1 MKKVGL
7 RRWEGALMAGFAI
20 ALLLPLI
27 GGKAQGELADKVI
40 RLHVLAHSDDP
51 RDQALKLSVRDAVLA
66 YLQPVIT
73 NNVQQYPA
81 VCPRVTD
88 TFEGSKGGVQGV
100 LGSVGEP
107 LGSDGGCLGSD
118 GSLLGA
124 DRDGLTPPEEDPACN
139 PAPLGAEGV
148 SRQRAEA
155 LLVSH
160 LSDIQKVAQEVVA
173 QAGYDY
179 PVTVSLEENV
189 SFPTKE
195 YGSFSFPA
203 GGYTALRVVIGDGG
217 GQNWWCVVFPPL
229 CMASAADPL
238 TQAAAV
244 GSLDGEDVALIT
256 EDGPEYVLKFKAAEW
271 WQSLNDWWAGR

>member
-1 MKKVGL
+1 
-7 RRWEGALMAGFAI
+7 MAGFAI

-27 GGKAQGELADKVI
+27 GGKAQGELAEKVI

-51 RDQALKLSVRDAVLA
+51 QDQALKLSVRDAVLA
-66 YLQPVIT
+66 YCEPII
-73 NNVQQYPA
+73 NSNSFQYPA
-81 VCPRVTD
+81 DCPHVTD
-88 TFEGSKGGVQGV
+88 TFEGQNGALRGAWGN
-100 LGSVGEP
+100 VGEP
-107 LGSDGGCLGSD
+107 SGSDGGGLGRNQAFWGGD
-118 GSLLGA
+118 GN
-124 DRDGLTPPEEDPACN
+124 GLSPLEEGLACN
-139 PAPLGAEGV
+139 SEPLGAEGV
-148 SRQRAEA
+148 SRQRAEE

-160 LSDIQKVAQEVVA
+160 LPGIQKVAQETVTK
-173 QAGYDY
+173 AGYNY

-189 SFPTKE
+189 SFPTRT
-195 YGSFSFPA
+195 YGSFSLPA

-229 CMASAADPL
+229 CMASSTDSL

-271 WQSLNDWWAGR
+271 WQSLRDWWNG